1 MREQNEFTTEQEYKE
16 YITKT
21 VIDNSESTENIVTA
35 GTEWDITNSEKD
47 KEKNTFR
54 YKLVNKKTGSILEG
68 FTKEAISY
76 LQNKYLN
83 EWTDI
88 YECLYRIKE
97 KLAKNESIYS
107 NDLNEK
113 TIEYLYNY
121 EDLFPVERFGEDKS
135 EENYWFIQVII
146 EGSGKM
152 DQKQLKRYK
161 ALLDMEILPKIKSLP
176 INIT

>member
-1 MREQNEFTTEQEYKE
+1 M
-16 YITKT
+16 
-21 VIDNSESTENIVTA
+21 
-35 GTEWDITNSEKD
+35 
-47 KEKNTFR
+47 
-54 YKLVNKKTGSILEG
+54 EG
-68 FTKEAISY
+68 FTKEAVAY

-107 NDLNEK
+107 SDLNEK